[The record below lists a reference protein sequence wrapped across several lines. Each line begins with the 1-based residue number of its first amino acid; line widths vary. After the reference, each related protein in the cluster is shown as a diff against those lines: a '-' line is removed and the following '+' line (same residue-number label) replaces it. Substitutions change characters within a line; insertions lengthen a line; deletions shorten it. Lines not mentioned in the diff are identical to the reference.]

1 MRAVQCLGGGQVVK
15 TWRHRHPGRPHPEN
29 LPLYRL
35 RRPQGAIAATRPAAA
50 DHSAAGLVP
59 AGERS
64 QPAMKIALPGTGFGQ
79 GPLAEGHGGGAALE
93 EARARKQS
101 IYVAYMC
108 SLLA

>member
-1 MRAVQCLGGGQVVK
+1 
-15 TWRHRHPGRPHPEN
+15 
-29 LPLYRL
+29 
-35 RRPQGAIAATRPAAA
+35 
-50 DHSAAGLVP
+50 
-59 AGERS
+59 
-64 QPAMKIALPGTGFGQ
+64 MKIALPGTGFGQ